1 MGLLSLGTPMPWD
14 EAKKYADHV
23 RTHGII
29 QFLNLWEATKDSQKD
44 CLLWGDEIEY
54 IVVSLDE
61 ENQRAKLSLRVWEIL
76 QHLAIQEEEAM
87 TDPAKR
93 LLVDSSWHP
102 EYGRY
107 MLEGTPGE
115 PYMGLPR
122 DLLAVERNMK
132 LRRELARSLMKPN
145 EVPVTLTSYP
155 RLGCAGEFLE
165 PHHEPHGPAARSLFV
180 PDDIINAHARFPTL
194 TANIRRRRGSKV
206 AINMP
211 IFHDVNTPK
220 PFIDPTIPTFNDY
233 PEDKNAIEEG
243 AAKPDHIYMD
253 AMAFG
258 MGCCC
263 LQITFQAV
271 NVDEARKIYDQM
283 APLGPIMLA
292 LTAAAPIYRGYLSDV
307 DCRWNVIAQSVDD
320 RTEEERG
327 LKPLKENKYR
337 IPKSRYDSI
346 DSYISNDPSYKPEYN
361 DIPLVYDEDIYKKLS
376 DNGIDDLL
384 ARHISHLFIR
394 DPLVIFHEL
403 LNVDDNESTDHF
415 ENLQSTNWQTM
426 RFKPPPSKTSPIG
439 WRVEFR
445 SMEIQLTDFENAA
458 FAIFIVLVTRAVLS
472 FNTNFYIPISKVDEN
487 MKVAHHR
494 NAVLQEK
501 FHFRKQIFPQSR
513 PSTPA
518 SGTPSGSPRVTHATV
533 PHMTTINE
541 QDPAHTDNS
550 NSSHHHHHQQQP
562 SAGVDNEYELMTI
575 DEIINGNPAKG
586 FPGLLGL
593 VNNYLNTLNIDIET
607 RCEISKYLELI
618 KKRANGTLMTAASWI
633 RQFVQNHPDYKKDS
647 VVSEKINF
655 DLIKTLEKI
664 NKGEVQVPEL
674 LGNFSV

>member
-23 RTHGII
+23 RAHGII
-29 QFLNLWEATKDSQKD
+29 QFLNLWEATKNSQKD

-54 IVVSLDE
+54 MVVSLDDKNE
-61 ENQRAKLSLRVWEIL
+61 KARLSLRVWEIL
-76 QHLAIQEEEAM
+76 EDLAKEEEEAQK
-87 TDPAKR
+87 DPAKK
-93 LLVDSSWHP
+93 LLVDSTWHP

-132 LRRELARSLMKPN
+132 LRRELAIRFMKPN

-155 RLGCAGEFLE
+155 RLGCAGDFLE
-165 PHHEPHGPAARSLFV
+165 PHHDPHGPAARSLFV

-206 AINMP
+206 AINTP
-211 IFHDVNTPK
+211 IFHDKNTPR
-220 PFIDPTIPTFNDY
+220 PFIDPTIPTYNDY

-243 AAKPDHIYMD
+243 AALPDHIYLD

-263 LQITFQAV
+263 LQITFQAC
-271 NVDEARKIYDQM
+271 NVEEARKIYDQM

-327 LKPLKENKYR
+327 LKPLKDNKYR
-337 IPKSRYDSI
+337 IAKSRYDSI
-346 DSYISNDPSYKPEYN
+346 DSYISNDPSNKPEYN
-361 DIPLVYDEDIYKKLS
+361 DIPLVYDKDIYKKLS

-426 RFKPPPSKTSPIG
+426 RFKPPPSKHSPIG

-494 NAVLQEK
+494 NAVLDKK

-513 PSTPA
+513 PGTPSA
-518 SGTPSGSPRVTHATV
+518 GTPSGSPKVANATL
-533 PHMTTINE
+533 
-541 QDPAHTDNS
+541 PARTA
-550 NSSHHHHHQQQP
+550 P
-562 SAGVDNEYELMTI
+562 SATTKAAHLTAGLDRSDEYELMTI
-575 DEIINGNPAKG
+575 NEIINGDPAKG

-618 KKRANGTLMTAASWI
+618 KKRANGTLMTAASWM
-633 RQFVQNHPDYKKDS
+633 RQFVQNHPDYKQDS
-647 VVSEKINF
+647 VVSEKINY
-655 DLIKTLEKI
+655 DLVKMVEKI

-674 LGNFSV
+674 LGSFSV